1 MAAGAVLVLGVSV
14 YLLFAVRA
22 PAATGGG
29 PAIAARGADEPR
41 AQEPERSG
49 PTGGARSARVP
60 PTRTPP
66 AGGELPGLR
75 APGSAVVREPPRGPD
90 GAPEDP
96 APYKL
101 DAVMAEANKAYDR
114 GDLDEAK
121 SIARKVLATSPRNV
135 RMLRIVVSASCIM
148 GDNAE
153 AQEAFVLLP
162 QFDREQMKT
171 RCARHGVSFTEP

>member
-14 YLLFAVRA
+14 YLFFAVRA
-22 PAATGGG
+22 PAAPGVG
-29 PAIAARGADEPR
+29 PAIAARGAGEPPK
-41 AQEPERSG
+41 EPERSD
-49 PTGGARSARVP
+49 PAETARPSRVP
-60 PTRTPP
+60 PMRTPP
-66 AGGELPGLR
+66 AGGEPPGPR

-90 GAPEDP
+90 GTPEDP

-114 GDLDEAK
+114 GDLDEAR

-135 RMLRIVVSASCIM
+135 RMLRIVVSTSCIM

-153 AQEAFVLLP
+153 AQEAFLQLP